1 MSGAGALGVLR
12 TGLPGAEDGPV
23 IGLALGSGAAR
34 GWAHLGVLQ
43 ELAREGIHP
52 QIITGC
58 SIGAFVGAAAAS
70 GDLGRL
76 VRWAE
81 ALKWQDVVSLL
92 DVSLRGGLIKGQRL
106 IDFFERNFVD
116 RDFSELDYR
125 FACVATELSSGRE
138 IWLHEGSVAAA
149 VRASIALPGLMT
161 PVRHQG
167 RLLIDGGLV
176 NPVPVSLCRAMGA
189 DVVIAVDLGSDM
201 VGRAFR
207 RSAVEPAPEEETE
220 AGWTERL
227 LARFGVTADEPEP
240 SEMAKRGRPNDPG
253 WSQRLFASM
262 GLTNDPPAGAG
273 GAPEP
278 ESLPSLVS
286 VISASINIMQVRI
299 ARSRLAGEPAD
310 VLISPR
316 VSQLGLMDYHRADEA
331 IAEGVAAV
339 GRARPLL
346 RELLGMGDQAHGGV
360 QQAAQDERPQTAG
373 KEGKSGA

>member
-1 MSGAGALGVLR
+1 MLSGAGSV
-12 TGLPGAEDGPV
+12 GLACAEPSGGGPV

-43 ELAREGIHP
+43 ELAREGVVP

-70 GDLGRL
+70 GDLDKL

-81 ALKWQDVVSLL
+81 TLKWQDVVSLL
-92 DVSLRGGLIKGQRL
+92 DVSLRGGLIKGQKL

-116 RDFSELDYR
+116 RDFTELDQR
-125 FACVATELSSGRE
+125 FACVATELSTGRE
-138 IWLHEGSVAAA
+138 IWLHEGSVSAA

-161 PVRHQG
+161 PVLHQG
-167 RLLIDGGLV
+167 RMLVDGGLV

-207 RSAVEPAPEEETE
+207 RSAVEPAPVEETE

-227 LARFGVTADEPEP
+227 LARFGFAGEAEPGMPSRPLAAAD
-240 SEMAKRGRPNDPG
+240 
-253 WSQRLFASM
+253 
-262 GLTNDPPAGAG
+262 
-273 GAPEP
+273 
-278 ESLPSLVS
+278 SLPSLVS
-286 VISASINIMQVRI
+286 VISSSINIMQVRI

-310 VLISPR
+310 LLVSPR

-339 GRARPLL
+339 ARVRPLL
-346 RELLGMGDQAHGGV
+346 RELLG
-360 QQAAQDERPQTAG
+360 
-373 KEGKSGA
+373 GANE